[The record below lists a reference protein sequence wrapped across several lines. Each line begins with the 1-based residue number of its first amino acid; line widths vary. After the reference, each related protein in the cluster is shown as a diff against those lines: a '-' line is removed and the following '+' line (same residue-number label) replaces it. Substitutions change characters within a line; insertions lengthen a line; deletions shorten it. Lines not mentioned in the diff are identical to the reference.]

1 MLRLTKVGWRGSRR
15 LIWKELQSRTM
26 ICRWSELRVVM
37 VRHSEFIAMRVEAV
51 RMLLE
56 VGEAGRRIKD

>member
-1 MLRLTKVGWRGSRR
+1 
-15 LIWKELQSRTM
+15 M